1 LILVTENDGK
11 NRAQLEWA
19 DTYSF
24 VNSFV
29 RQRLWHD
36 PVNGWPRD
44 TPLHALVLWV
54 MWCMTDQSAPPF
66 ILFTPFFLLDR
77 SADILT
83 NETADDRND
92 LITSVLPYVVMAFKV
107 SVSRCSIYCC
117 SHVP

>member
-1 LILVTENDGK
+1 MTENDGK
-11 NRAQLEWA
+11 NRAQPEWA
-19 DTYSF
+19 NTYSF

-54 MWCMTDQSAPPF
+54 MWCMTGQSAPPF
-66 ILFTPFFLLDR
+66 ILFTPLFLLGC

-92 LITSVLPYVVMAFKV
+92 LITSILRYVVMAFKV
-107 SVSRCSIYCC
+107 SISRCVMYFLFSCPL
-117 SHVP
+117 V